1 VLGAQLVILCP
12 EKHQLWAT
20 NSNPEMAN
28 PHSGTLAV
36 LGSRTQV
43 AVRDP

>member
-1 VLGAQLVILCP
+1 VLGAQLVMLCP
-12 EKHQLWAT
+12 EKHQLRAT

-28 PHSGTLAV
+28 PHSGML
-36 LGSRTQV
+36 